1 MKKILAVF
9 DGVNYSDN
17 TSTFGIDLA
26 RKTDSLL
33 VGVFLHDLT
42 YSRFVY
48 TYAWDVP
55 TQYYYGFQEIE
66 EQENLKIKEN
76 VEVFR
81 KHCITAGIKHK
92 IHLDS
97 GVPLQELLKESAFAD
112 LLLIDTTTSFLRIGD
127 RTPSIFLKDLLSEAK
142 SPILILPDKGQP
154 INDAVIAY
162 DGSDSSVFA
171 LKMFSYLF
179 PEWDNLP
186 TTVLTV
192 NHSTSNHIPK
202 NRDLKDLA
210 GLHFRNISYEVLN
223 GDPETEIKKHLRKH
237 PETIVVM
244 GAYGRSTWSR
254 MFHTSLSNKLLKDV
268 KVPLFIAHQ

>member
-9 DGVNYSDN
+9 DGVNYSGN
-17 TSTFGIDLA
+17 TSNFGIELA
-26 RKTDSLL
+26 QKTDSLL

-76 VEVFR
+76 VEVF
-81 KHCITAGIKHK
+81 KKLCSAAGVKHK
-92 IHLDS
+92 IHLDN

-112 LLLIDTTTSFLRIGD
+112 LILIDTTTSFLKIGD
-127 RTPSIFLKDLLSEAK
+127 RSPSIFLKDLLSEAK
-142 SPILILPDKGQP
+142 SPILILPDKQQV
-154 INDAVIAY
+154 IKDAVIAY

-210 GLHFRNISYEVLN
+210 GLHFKNITYEVLN
-223 GDPETEIKKHLRKH
+223 CEPETEIKKHLRKH
-237 PETIVVM
+237 PESIVIM
-244 GAYGRSTWSR
+244 GSYGRSTWSR
-254 MFHTSLSNKLLKDV
+254 MFHASLSNKLLQDV